1 MVLERFEF
9 NVSLQD
15 ISLVDGYIY
24 RTLRTITSP
33 VFNEFVFWMLDTG
46 SPMSLL
52 DRDGWAA
59 LDVLLKSIAERN
71 PNFRV
76 VFKGGYYSFM
86 DGVLSDDGAR
96 TFLSR
101 YFPFAS
107 SSRWGRFEFVGRS
120 KNRFG
125 KLILGNEY

>member
-9 NVSLQD
+9 NVSLRN
-15 ISLVDGYIY
+15 ISLVHGWIH

-33 VFNEFVFWMLDTG
+33 AFNEFVLWMLDTG
-46 SPMSLL
+46 SPWTRM

-59 LDVLLKSIAERN
+59 VDALLESIAERN

-76 VFKGGYYSFM
+76 VIKGGYYSFM
-86 DGVLSDDGAR
+86 DGVFSDDGAR
-96 TFLSR
+96 TFLSD
-101 YFPFAS
+101 YLPLAS

-120 KNRFG
+120 QNRFG
-125 KLILGNEY
+125 KLILDYD